1 MQTFYTCCCTFY
13 TRIPRRWKGHVG
25 YRVCLQIKAILFDR
39 ELSLAVSYVCFCLF
53 LWFFFC
59 HFSIYTR
66 ILRRWKVEPCRLPYL
81 SSNWPHCSRSLK
93 CLFLSSS
100 LLTVV
105 VALFTPKFQAWR
117 QWKGHV
123 GYHACLQIE
132 AIIFDWKL
140 ASFQSCGLINLFLS
154 CSCWSSCTSAI
165 PQFTISDG
173 KYFTFLLEYFLFF

>member
-1 MQTFYTCCCTFY
+1 MFVF
-13 TRIPRRWKGHVG
+13 V
-25 YRVCLQIKAILFDR
+25 
-39 ELSLAVSYVCFCLF
+39 LF

-66 ILRRWKVEPCRLPYL
+66 IPRRWKVEPCRLPYL
-81 SSNWPHCSRSLK
+81 SSNWPRACSRSLK

-105 VALFTPKFQAWR
+105 VALFTPKFQARR

-132 AIIFDWKL
+132 AIIFDWNVAL
-140 ASFQSCGLINLFLS
+140 AVLWICFCHVLADLHVHLPLLNLQSQMGNILL
-154 CSCWSSCTSAI
+154 
-165 PQFTISDG
+165 
-173 KYFTFLLEYFLFF
+173 FLLEYFPFFNWKIFLVLIEIFFPHFHGLNWWIKITFFESTNSHF